1 MINYNKILNLLG
13 ISKRA
18 GKIITGEDLILK
30 AIRNNEVKLLFI
42 ANDAGKSTAKKFKD
56 KTNFYEIPL
65 ITIFNKE
72 QLGEAVG
79 MPRVMIG
86 ITDAG
91 FAKKFKNLNNS
102 E

>member
-18 GKIITGEDLILK
+18 GKIVTGEDLILK
-30 AIRNNEVKLLFI
+30 AIKNNEIKLLFI
-42 ANDAGKSTAKKFKD
+42 ASDAGKNTAKKFKD
-56 KTNFYEIPL
+56 KTNYYQIPS
-65 ITIFNKE
+65 ITIFNKDE
-72 QLGEAVG
+72 LGEAVG

-86 ITDAG
+86 IADDG
-91 FAKKFKNLNNS
+91 FARKFEKLKNN